1 MNFDDLIA
9 TVAGSAASKE
19 AALELLQRSRE
30 PALALRLFAA
40 ASDLRDETLGTTLW
54 WSAGISSIRPCRIEP
69 LCGYCADFTLKSF
82 PIEELGASAKAIEAL
97 GIRHLHV
104 SGGSDLNGSDNEMAE
119 IINVIRDASKIEIEV
134 NLGPSFSRDG
144 VRRFK
149 QLGVSSVTSSL
160 ETFNPDVFARA
171 KPGDSLEA
179 RKNLVEVCQEESL
192 SVRSMILVGLGESE
206 ADRIDHLFWL
216 KQFSQ
221 LYQLR
226 FSRFMPHKGTA
237 WADHPRCSPWE
248 VARLIAVARLL
259 MPHVD
264 LGLAAGNSSDD
275 IPLWYAAGGGNQVL
289 GASISIR
296 KGKAKEHPG
305 ETVIDVTERVSL
317 VSRMAHIERI
327 VAGLGR
333 RISVELPQTYRP

>member
-1 MNFDDLIA
+1 MDFDDLIA
-9 TVAGSAASKE
+9 AVAEPDPSKE
-19 AALELLQRSRE
+19 ATLELLKRSRE
-30 PALALRLFAA
+30 PVLALRLFAA
-40 ASDLRDETLGTTLW
+40 ASNLRDETLGKTLW
-54 WSAGISSIRPCRIEP
+54 WSAGISSIRPCHIEP
-69 LCGYCADFTLKSF
+69 LCGYCADFTGKTF
-82 PIEELGASAKAIEAL
+82 PVEELAASVKAIEAL
-97 GIRHLHV
+97 GLRHLHL

-119 IINVIRDASKIEIEV
+119 IINAIRDASKIEIEV

-160 ETFNPDVFARA
+160 ETFNPNIFARA
-171 KPGDSLEA
+171 KPGDSLAA
-179 RKNLVEVCQEESL
+179 RKNLIEVCEQESV

-221 LYQLR
+221 VYQLR
-226 FSRFMPHKGTA
+226 FSRFMPHRGTA
-237 WADHPRCSPWE
+237 WEDHPRCSPWE
-248 VARLIAVARLL
+248 VARLVAVARLL
-259 MPHVD
+259 MPYVD

-289 GASISIR
+289 GASISMR
-296 KGKAKEHPG
+296 KGKVKEHPG
-305 ETVIDVTERVSL
+305 ETVIDVTDRVSL
-317 VSRMAHIERI
+317 VSRMAHIERV

-333 RISVELPQTYRP
+333 RISVELPRARGL